1 MDRNDQGSTRK
12 LVTAGGNHVT
22 DHPNFLITE
31 NQEQAFMEHSILQWF
46 VDESLLQNLLAG
58 QPTWILLLII
68 VVCIVMLSKG
78 ADWMVDGVV
87 DLATRTGMPK
97 IVIGATVV
105 SLGTTLPEAFVSVMA
120 AYMGNPGLALGNGVG
135 SIIADTGLIFGLTC
149 VLAAVPV
156 NRYILN
162 RTGWVQV
169 GSATLLVVIAVW
181 MLFTAAEGEQPMLG
195 RPVGFFFLALLVGYL
210 YITYV
215 WAKQG
220 GNVMV
225 EDNGEA
231 EELRGLALCWL
242 MVTGGLILIILG
254 ARVLVPAASE
264 IALRFGVP
272 EDVIAA
278 TMVAFGT
285 SLPELMTAIAAVR
298 KGHPEITVGNIVGAD
313 VLNIL
318 FVIGAAAAAA
328 PLAIPDNFFHFHF
341 PAMLIILF
349 SFRAFI
355 SMNTDGMFKRWQGV
369 WLLSVYVIYVVL
381 QYALNIEGA
390 H

>member
-1 MDRNDQGSTRK
+1 MNRSPFDWF
-12 LVTAGGNHVT
+12 T
-22 DHPNFLITE
+22 DDI
-31 NQEQAFMEHSILQWF
+31 
-46 VDESLLQNLLAG
+46 LLQNFMAEQSILVLLV
-58 QPTWILLLII
+58 II
-68 VVCIVMLSKG
+68 VACIALLSVG
-78 ADWMVDGVV
+78 ADWMIDGVV
-87 DLATRTGMPK
+87 DLAERTGLPK

-149 VLAAVPV
+149 LLATVPV
-156 NRYILN
+156 NRFILN

-169 GSATLLVVIAVW
+169 GTATLLVLIA
-181 MLFTAAEGEQPMLG
+181 
-195 RPVGFFFLALLVGYL
+195 LALLWFSDSPPRLERWVGFLFLSLLLLYL
-210 YITYV
+210 YTTYR

-220 GNVMV
+220 AGVLAVEEEEVETHELMSVGKSWLLIIGGLVMV
-225 EDNGEA
+225 I
-231 EELRGLALCWL
+231 
-242 MVTGGLILIILG
+242 VG
-254 ARVLVPAASE
+254 ARILVPAASE

-313 VLNIL
+313 VLNVL

-328 PLAIPDNFFHFHF
+328 PLLIPMNFYYFHF
-341 PAMLIILF
+341 PAMLIILY
-349 SFRAFI
+349 SFRVFI
-355 SMNTDGMFKRWQGV
+355 SMNRGGEFHRWQGV
-369 WLLSVYVIYVVL
+369 WLLGLYLVYVIL
-381 QYALNIEGA
+381 QYTFNIEGA

>member
-1 MDRNDQGSTRK
+1 MNNSLLSWIG
-12 LVTAGGNHVT
+12 
-22 DHPNFLITE
+22 
-31 NQEQAFMEHSILQWF
+31 
-46 VDESLLQNLLAG
+46 DESLLQGLVAEQSTLVLLV
-58 QPTWILLLII
+58 II
-68 VVCIVMLSKG
+68 AVCIAMLSLG
-78 ADWMVDGVV
+78 ADWMIDGVV
-87 DLATRTGMPK
+87 DLAERTGMPK

-156 NRYILN
+156 NRFILN

-169 GSATLLVVIAVW
+169 SAATLLVLISVGIYF
-181 MLFTAAEGEQPMLG
+181 MSDGEPQLD
-195 RPVGFFFLALLVGYL
+195 RWVGFLFLGLLLLYL
-210 YITYV
+210 YMTFV

-220 GNVMV
+220 AVLLP
-225 EDNGEA
+225 EDDVVQQ
-231 EELRGLALCWL
+231 ELMSISKSWILI
-242 MVTGGLILIILG
+242 VGGLFLVILG
-254 ARVLVPAASE
+254 ARVLVPSASE
-264 IALRFGVP
+264 IAMRFGVP
-272 EDVIAA
+272 DDVIAA

-313 VLNIL
+313 VLNVL

-328 PLAIPDNFFHFHF
+328 PLVIPMNFYYFHF
-341 PAMLIILF
+341 PAMLIILY
-349 SFRAFI
+349 SFRVFI
-355 SMNTDGMFKRWQGV
+355 SMNKEGVFYRWQGV
-369 WLLSVYVIYVVL
+369 WLLSVYLGYVIL
-381 QYALNIEGA
+381 QYALNIQSA

>member
-1 MDRNDQGSTRK
+1 
-12 LVTAGGNHVT
+12 
-22 DHPNFLITE
+22 
-31 NQEQAFMEHSILQWF
+31 MEHGLWRWLA
-46 VDESLLQNLLAG
+46 DESALQQLMGEQSTL
-58 QPTWILLLII
+58 ILLVII
-68 VVCIVMLSKG
+68 VVCIAMLSKG
-78 ADWMVDGVV
+78 ADWMIDGVV
-87 DLATRTGMPK
+87 DLASRTGLPK

-156 NRYILN
+156 NRFILN

-169 GSATLLVVIAVW
+169 GAATLLVLIAVAA
-181 MLFTAAEGEQPMLG
+181 LFTTPAGAEPMLE
-195 RPVGFFFLALLVGYL
+195 RWVGFGFLVLLAVYM
-210 YITYV
+210 YVTYR

-220 GNVMV
+220 GDMENETAVA
-225 EDNGEA
+225 A
-231 EELRGLALCWL
+231 EELMSLSRAWF
-242 MVTGGLILIILG
+242 MVIGGLVLVIIG

-264 IALRFGVP
+264 IAIRLSVP

-313 VLNIL
+313 VLNVL

-328 PLAIPDNFFHFHF
+328 PLAIPDNFYYFHF

-349 SFRAFI
+349 SFRVFI
-355 SMNTDGMFKRWQGV
+355 SMNRTVFHRWQGV
-369 WLLSVYVIYVVL
+369 WLLGVYTVYVVL
-381 QYALNIEGA
+381 QYALNIGA
-390 H
+390 AH